1 MGRVARDRSL
11 SPNLGWLTDQIS
23 EFTLWKEIFT
33 SCSSPEPPVPWPFGE
48 KWNFLL
54 TLQGEFIVW
63 NKGREDKKK
72 NYFVWL
78 CLSGLGDLR
87 SVFSVSLL
95 QIRRLPPNNLYI
107 AFLVSFLQI
116 AYCLHGSIPRQI
128 RTGFYSFAMQVIS
141 MRNILKGSFSLSLKP
156 SFNPLKWSR
165 VFSKC
170 CWL

>member
-1 MGRVARDRSL
+1 MTDRPNFRVHPVKRDFYFLFLTRTTSSMTFWGEMKFPPNITRRIHSL
-11 SPNLGWLTDQIS
+11 
-23 EFTLWKEIFT
+23 K
-33 SCSSPEPPVPWPFGE
+33 
-48 KWNFLL
+48 
-54 TLQGEFIVW
+54 QGQR
-63 NKGREDKKK
+63 GQKKK
-72 NYFVWL
+72 KFVWL

-107 AFLVSFLQI
+107 AFLVSFLLI

-128 RTGFYSFAMQVIS
+128 STGFYSFAMQVIS
-141 MRNILKGSFSLSLKP
+141 MRNILKGSFSLSLKL